1 MLCPDGK
8 LSGALQIRSS
18 ETSPWS
24 RRLSLDDTGDNA
36 CELVHVAP
44 CPNAPAGSLEASD
57 LWFYMVQRRVIDRSN
72 GGGGGSVNIVE
83 GDAQDEATV
92 VAVEFWPVLRF
103 VSAFQEPRLVFRVA
117 HVRHGDAY
125 IHHPH
130 LLA

>member
-57 LWFYMVQRRVIDRSN
+57 LWFYMVQRRVIDTDD
-72 GGGGGSVNIVE
+72 GGDDVANIVE
-83 GDAQDEATV
+83 VDDCDEATV
-92 VAVEFWPVLRF
+92 VAIEFWPVVRF
-103 VSAFQEPRLVFRVA
+103 VSAFQEPRLVFHVA
-117 HVRHGDAY
+117 HVRPSDD
-125 IHHPH
+125 
-130 LLA
+130 